1 MKKFAHIGLALALAL
16 SSAATLATD
25 PHAGHG
31 AGHGAAPASA
41 SKAAMSD
48 GEVKK
53 IDKAA
58 GKITIKHGPLAN
70 LNMPPM
76 TMVFKVKDPAILDS
90 VKVGDKIKF
99 VAEQSGKTL
108 QVARMEAAK

>member
-1 MKKFAHIGLALALAL
+1 MNKFAHIGIALTLAL
-16 SSAATLATD
+16 SSAAVLAND

-31 AGHGAAPASA
+31 AAPATA
-41 SKAAMSD
+41 SRAAMSD

-53 IDKAA
+53 IDKPA

-99 VAEQSGKTL
+99 VAEQSGKSL
-108 QVARMEAAK
+108 QVARLEAAK

>member
-1 MKKFAHIGLALALAL
+1 MKKIAHIGFALTLAL
-16 SSAATLATD
+16 SSAAALAND

-31 AGHGAAPASA
+31 AGHSAAPASA
-41 SKAAMSD
+41 SSAAMSE

-53 IDKAA
+53 IDKQS

-76 TMVFKVKDPAILDS
+76 TMIFKAKDPAILDN

-108 QVARMEAAK
+108 QVARLEAVK

>member
-1 MKKFAHIGLALALAL
+1 MNKFAHIGFAFALAL
-16 SSAATLATD
+16 SSAAVLAND

-31 AGHGAAPASA
+31 AAPATA

-53 IDKAA
+53 IDKQA

-70 LNMPPM
+70 LNMPAM
-76 TMVFKVKDPAILDS
+76 TMAFKVKDAAILDT
-90 VKVGDKIKF
+90 VKVGDKIRF
-99 VAEQSGKTL
+99 VAEQSGKSL
-108 QVARMEAAK
+108 QVARLEAAK

>member
-1 MKKFAHIGLALALAL
+1 MKKFAHIGFALTLTL
-16 SSAATLATD
+16 SSAAVLAND

-31 AGHGAAPASA
+31 SHGAAPAPA
-41 SKAAMSD
+41 AKAAAMSD

-53 IDKAA
+53 IDKEA

-76 TMVFKVKDPAILDS
+76 TMVFKVKEPAMLNS
-90 VKVGDKIKF
+90 VKVGDKIRF

-108 QVARMEAAK
+108 QVARLESAK